1 MARRVDHPTNPDID
15 LLAGSFYAGD
25 PHAGWSWMRENA
37 PVYYDERND
46 VWGIASHELVLA
58 ASKDPTRFS
67 NASGI
72 RPHSENPVDSMI
84 DKDDPE
90 HKARRMLIN
99 RGFTPGR
106 IRDKSDHI
114 RTICNDIVDQVCER
128 GECDFVWDIAAPLPL
143 LLIGDMLGFE
153 RDMADTLLDW
163 SDTMLRSLSTEA
175 DDAARERTMMAALG
189 FREYQLGVIADR
201 QAKPPQDDL
210 VSILCHAEIDG
221 ERLAEESLVM
231 EALLILIGGDETTR
245 HVISGGM
252 HQLMTHPDQR
262 DQLMRG
268 DAALDVAI
276 EEMLRWVT
284 PIKNMN
290 RTATCDIEIGGQ
302 VIGEGDQ
309 VLLFYPSANR
319 DAAVFDD
326 PFAFD
331 ITRDPNPH
339 LAFGFGT
346 HFCLGNALARL
357 ELTIMFETLFERMPD
372 LALAPDADLPVRAAN
387 FVVGFEGMPVVFT
400 PTERRD
406 AASTTAVAR

>member
-1 MARRVDHPTNPDID
+1 MARHVDHPTNADID
-15 LLAGSFYAGD
+15 LLAGSFYATD
-25 PHAGWSWMRENA
+25 PHAGWTWMRENA
-37 PVYYDERND
+37 PVYFDERNQ

-58 ASKDPTRFS
+58 ASKDPGRFS
-67 NASGI
+67 NAKGI
-72 RPHSENPVDSMI
+72 RPHSANPVDSMI

-106 IRDKSDHI
+106 IREKSGHI
-114 RTICNDIVDQVCER
+114 RTICNEIVDAICER

-175 DDAARERTMMAALG
+175 DEAAIERTMMAAIG

-221 ERLAEESLVM
+221 ERLGEESLVM

-252 HQLMTHPDQR
+252 HQLMTNPDQR
-262 DQLMRG
+262 ARLMAG
-268 DAALDVAI
+268 EADLDVAI

-284 PIKNMN
+284 PIRNMN

-319 DAAVFDD
+319 DAEVFDD
-326 PFAFD
+326 PFTFD
-331 ITRDPNPH
+331 STRDPNPH

-357 ELTIMFETLFERMPD
+357 ELKIMFETLFERLPD
-372 LALAPDADLPVRAAN
+372 LALAPDAELPVRAAN
-387 FVVGFEGMPVVFT
+387 FVVGFEAMPVMFT
-400 PTERRD
+400 PTG
-406 AASTTAVAR
+406 ARS